1 MDVRELIAFLHHI
14 KCWIPHS
21 NVMIRQEIDNV
32 ISRLKGNQQS

>member
-14 KCWIPHS
+14 KVWIPYS
-21 NVMIRQEIDNV
+21 NITIRQEIDNV